1 MHYGDF
7 VKGLYS
13 KKGDYG
19 NVVAVTTHYDHQII
33 ENDKGNYYVDGILV
47 ESKLKN
53 LEEVKQYIELQEVA
67 NKTKI
72 QLYEDISDIK
82 LAGIIRKYNENTKVT
97 TKLIE
102 SYMSLASSKI
112 FSLDPVLLEMRKT
125 YKVAN
130 IFESKIDFRL
140 NDNKQVAIS
149 EQTLKKIENL
159 LNNTSD
165 KKEIID
171 YMRENIN
178 NFLYVVKQL

>member
-19 NVVAVTTHYDHQII
+19 NVVAVTTHYEHQII

-72 QLYEDISDIK
+72 QLYEDISDTK

-178 NFLYVVKQL
+178 NFLYVVRQL

>member
-19 NVVAVTTHYDHQII
+19 NVVAVTTHYEHQII

-72 QLYEDISDIK
+72 QLYEDILDIK

-178 NFLYVVKQL
+178 NFLYVVRQL